1 MEDITDVKRVCK
13 ECEMKNLRKYNDLYL
28 QSNIL
33 LTEDVFENF
42 RNMCLKILE
51 LDPVKFRSAPE
62 LVWQAALKKLKSN

>member
-33 LTEDVFENF
+33 LTADVFENF

-51 LDPVKFRSAPE
+51 LDPVKFRSVPE